1 MKTGVFDLPNI
12 LVFVG
17 SLRSG
22 SGSKAVAEC
31 LIRHLAGEAEFTYAD
46 IGSVPLYNADLTDE
60 PSVTK
65 LIGDI
70 RAADGLLFVTP
81 EYNYSVPGVLKNA
94 IDWASRPGYQS
105 AFVGKPCAVVS
116 TSGGV
121 LGGVRA
127 QGHLKIILNA
137 MLARVFVSQEI
148 IVPMINERTVE
159 GVFDH
164 QPTLDFAVPKLIEF
178 VKGC

>member
-1 MKTGVFDLPNI
+1 MPNI

-31 LIRHLAGEAEFTYAD
+31 LVRQLDDKAEFTFAD
-46 IGSVPLYNADLTDE
+46 IGSLPLYNADLTDE
-60 PSVTK
+60 PNVTR
-65 LIGDI
+65 LIDDI

-137 MLARVFVSQEI
+137 MLARVFISQEI
-148 IVPMINERTVE
+148 IVPMINERTVD

-164 QPTLDFAVPKLIEF
+164 QPTLEFAVPKLVDF
-178 VKGC
+178 VGECSK